1 MLTLSKR
8 KTFSMNLKL
17 QIDSIFDS
25 LRKTRPHFLF
35 CLLPTLLANDSSS
48 TGCTNSTDVSLMRS
62 QLKSYQLLAAAR
74 IYRQGYPEHFN
85 YEEFERRF
93 AMFLPTSAGQ
103 QHTSTSSLVTNHQQ
117 STPELMKTTSTSLA
131 NGSGNNNSNNDTHKQ
146 ACVNIL
152 KSMDLDSSLWRLGS
166 TQVFFKAGVLARLEE
181 QRAERVDSLVVRLQ
195 AVARRF
201 LAEKSFDK
209 KRVSV

>member
-35 CLLPTLLANDSSS
+35 CLLPSLTANCSS
-48 TGCTNSTDVSLMRS
+48 GGADVSLMRS

-74 IYRQGYPEHFN
+74 IYRQGYPEHVN

-93 AMFLPTSAGQ
+93 VMFLPPANQSMIASSLNGSHNT
-103 QHTSTSSLVTNHQQ
+103 TSSEVLLMAPQQQQ
-117 STPELMKTTSTSLA
+117 SVDA
-131 NGSGNNNSNNDTHKQ
+131 HKQ
-146 ACVNIL
+146 ACVQIL
-152 KSMDLDSSLWRLGS
+152 KSMELDASLWRLGS
-166 TQVFFKAGVLARLEE
+166 TQLFFKAGVLGRLEE
-181 QRAERVDSLVVRLQ
+181 QRAERVESLIVRLQ
-195 AVARRF
+195 SAARRY
-201 LAEKSFDK
+201 LAEKNYEK
-209 KRVSV
+209 KRV